1 LVAADPGGSFA
12 GVEASQTQAGT
23 KVPAWL
29 DRAAG
34 WSWRILVVAG
44 VAAVAIFVLWHLRV
58 VWAPFFIALLFA
70 TVLLPLTDW
79 LDRHGLPRALAVG
92 ISILIFLVGLGLLI
106 TLVVG
111 SIVGEASQIGKLV
124 SSGAGEVANVTQPQ
138 DGPLALDRE
147 SVRGLVADLG
157 SGLQSAGDAVLK
169 KAASEASTAVS
180 AAIGSVMAIA
190 FLIYLLS
197 DSQGIRNWMVAQA
210 GTEKGKKLDH
220 AMDECWETLGSYM
233 RGTFL
238 VAIFVSTLIGIAAV
252 LLGLPIVGTLIALTF
267 FASFIPIVGAWLA
280 GLIVVLVAFAGGGA
294 DTGLIMIGV
303 QVAVHSAE
311 SLYVAPRAYQ
321 KTLNLNPIVIL
332 ASVTAGTALMGVIG
346 ALIVV
351 PLVAIVWVAIK
362 EVRGGAAGA
371 STPPAPS
378 TAGASGG

>member
-1 LVAADPGGSFA
+1 MVAADPGGSFA